1 MARLEEVASFFREVN
16 LGGTAVGTRIN
27 ASHAYAERAI
37 AELSTI
43 SSHELK
49 AASNLLEASWDTGA
63 LEILLD
69 PLSMAMPQET
79 QNEEPIDA
87 IRVRA
92 SPDARLFDAAPAA
105 SCWRRSDAA
114 MPRRRWL
121 PP

>member
-1 MARLEEVASFFREVN
+1 MARLEEVASFFQEVN

-43 SSHELK
+43 SGHELK

-69 PLSMAMPQET
+69 PLSMAMLQET

-87 IRVRA
+87 HA
-92 SPDARLFDAAPAA
+92 G
-105 SCWRRSDAA
+105 
-114 MPRRRWL
+114 
-121 PP
+121 